1 MTTQIQVGDR
11 VYIRDEAGNAF
22 YSRNK
27 GKQATVT
34 RVENIRIDV
43 KMDDGSTDYGRKDG
57 VDVLKPKD
65 EQGFTSNAGNVTG
78 KLPAPRGTFMDILYN
93 DGTIILDLPI
103 GTGETK
109 QSVNFPNRNYSASTF
124 TFHGTG
130 NATIKGYRF
139 PSERPVEAGRR
150 IKREDVKGGMK
161 VKLISDNGG
170 HRHWGFKIG
179 GVYNCI
185 DGAIQASEDV
195 YHRGTNYGNWIW
207 EVVTD
212 TRTIQA
218 KDMVAGMK
226 VKLIGDNGRHRHWGF
241 VIGGVYTT
249 TDKGVLNDRGEST
262 GTHNWGDW
270 IWELV
275 AEASPLDTELAAMRK
290 ELDAIKAEKQAA
302 EAEVTAARA
311 KVNAVEAKRVALVG
325 RLAKHGIQFIPQ

>member
-57 VDVLKPKD
+57 VDVLKAKD
-65 EQGFTSNAGNVTG
+65 EQGFISNAGNTTG
-78 KLPAPRGTFMDILYN
+78 KLPAERGTLMDILYM
-93 DGTIILDLPI
+93 DGTLILDLAI
-103 GTGETK
+103 GTGAPK
-109 QSVNFPNRNYSASTF
+109 RASNNSNSYSATAWTYSER
-124 TFHGTG
+124 GD
-130 NATIKGYRF
+130 ATIKAYRF
-139 PSERPVEAGRR
+139 ITDRPVEAGRR
-150 IKREDVKGGMK
+150 IKREDVKVGMK

-195 YHRGTNYGNWIW
+195 FHRGTNYGN
-207 EVVTD
+207 
-212 TRTIQA
+212 
-218 KDMVAGMK
+218 
-226 VKLIGDNGRHRHWGF
+226 
-241 VIGGVYTT
+241 
-249 TDKGVLNDRGEST
+249 
-262 GTHNWGDW
+262 W

-302 EAEVTAARA
+302 EAEVSAARA
-311 KVNAVEAKRVALVG
+311 KVNAAEAKRVALVG